1 MARQKHLPAVFVS
14 TDSSKAFGSIDCS
27 KMEQILMVYGI
38 LEKTVKATI
47 MMHSSIQAFASS
59 PDGDTEYF
67 NITDGAQKGDSR
79 TPYLPL
85 YFIML

>member
-1 MARQKHLPAVFVS
+1 
-14 TDSSKAFGSIDCS
+14 
-27 KMEQILMVYGI
+27 MVYGI

-47 MMHSSIQAFASS
+47 MMHNSIQAFASS